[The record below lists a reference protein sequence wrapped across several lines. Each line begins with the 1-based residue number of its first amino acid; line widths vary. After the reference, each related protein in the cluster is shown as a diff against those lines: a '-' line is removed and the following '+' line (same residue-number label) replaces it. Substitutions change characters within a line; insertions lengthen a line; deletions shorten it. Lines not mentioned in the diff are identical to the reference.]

1 MFLLNIRYI
10 KKMDELINEIKSLK
24 LEINL
29 LNEKLNNINLDKLS
43 NKNNLSNKNKKWFD
57 EEDKM
62 LIDELRNKLSID
74 NISKSHGRTL
84 YAIECRIKK
93 IIINRLNN
101 NSLENICN
109 ELNLDINYILK
120 ILKN

>member
-1 MFLLNIRYI
+1 
-10 KKMDELINEIKSLK
+10 MDELINEIKSLK

-57 EEDKM
+57 EEEKL
-62 LIDELRNKLSID
+62 LIDELKNKLSIY

-93 IIINRLNN
+93 IVINRLNN

>member
-1 MFLLNIRYI
+1 MFLLNNRYI

-62 LIDELRNKLSID
+62 LIDELRNKLSIN

>member
-1 MFLLNIRYI
+1 
-10 KKMDELINEIKSLK
+10 MDELINEIKSLK

-29 LNEKLNNINLDKLS
+29 LNEKLNNINLNKLS

-57 EEDKM
+57 EEEKL
-62 LIDELRNKLSID
+62 LIDELKNKLSID
-74 NISKSHGRTL
+74 NISKNHGRTF

-93 IIINRLNN
+93 IVINRLNN

-109 ELNLDINYILK
+109 ELSLDINYIFK

>member
-1 MFLLNIRYI
+1 MFLLNKDIY

-24 LEINL
+24 FEINL

>member
-1 MFLLNIRYI
+1 MFLLNNRYI

-43 NKNNLSNKNKKWFD
+43 NKNNLTNKNKKWFD

-62 LIDELRNKLSID
+62 LIDELRNKLSIN

>member
-1 MFLLNIRYI
+1 
-10 KKMDELINEIKSLK
+10 MDELIKEIKSLK

-29 LNEKLNNINLDKLS
+29 LNEKLNNLDKLSNKNNFS

-62 LIDELRNKLSID
+62 LIDELKNKLSID

-109 ELNLDINYILK
+109 ELNLDINYIIK